1 MKVVINAEKC
11 SPKKVKYPR
20 LMIGDKGSVI
30 EVFTEPDESGCAYVI
45 VRESRH
51 LTVGELQYRSFL
63 VIVPEGNTA
72 SERFT
77 DFDGSIT
84 LSND

>member
-11 SPKKVKYPR
+11 SPKKVIYPR

-51 LTVGELQYRSFL
+51 LTVGELQGSFR
-63 VIVPEGNTA
+63 VIVPEGNTT

>member
-1 MKVVINAEKC
+1 MKVVVNKVEV
-11 SPKKVKYPR
+11 SPKKVTYPR
-20 LMIGDKGSVI
+20 LMIGDKESII
-30 EVFTEPDESGCAYVI
+30 EVFTEPNESGCAYVI

-51 LTVGELQYRSFL
+51 LTTGVLKESFR
-63 VIVPEGNTA
+63 VIVPEGNTI